1 MQQSETPRVILG
13 GTFDPIHFG
22 HLRLAENLHNLLP
35 TAKIHLMP
43 SASPPH
49 RTKPGATAQQ
59 RLAMLEL
66 AVENIDHLHVD
77 ARELSREGDS
87 YTLLSIDEMLQENPQ
102 QSIILVMGDDAYANL
117 GSWYQWSSIL
127 DKVNIVV
134 VARPGEFAKQPSAD
148 VLAKQTRCNS
158 IEQLLSHRSGAVYRH
173 FCPLLEISASYIR
186 QLLAKKQSCRFL
198 LPGSVLKYIKQN
210 RLYC

>member
-1 MQQSETPRVILG
+1 MQQSDTPRVILG

-35 TAKIHLMP
+35 TANIHLMP

-49 RTKPGATAQQ
+49 RTTPGATAQQ
-59 RLAMLEL
+59 RLAMLQL
-66 AVENIDHLHVD
+66 AVEKVKHLQVD
-77 ARELSREGDS
+77 ARELNREGES

-102 QSIILVMGDDAYANL
+102 QPIILVMGDDAYANL
-117 GSWYQWSSIL
+117 GSWFQWSCLL

-134 VARPGEFAKQPSAD
+134 VARPGEFAKQPSAE
-148 VLAKQTRCNS
+148 VMAKQIPCDS
-158 IEQLLSHRSGAVYRH
+158 IEQLLMHRSGAVYRH
-173 FCPLLEISASYIR
+173 LCPLLEISASYIR